1 MTLILAP
8 GAGSC
13 DCCCCSPAPPLPAL
27 VAAVRGGSA
36 AREEEET
43 TLGTECGLGT
53 GVTLLSGGGEAL
65 GGLDA
70 EEAAVSGAVGCEG
83 ATEMEDARRRGWPFA
98 DCGFAAMGGGGPFA
112 EEGEETA
119 GEVGEGRRGEVG
131 PTRWTTEVGRRGA
144 GATME
149 GEDEVLKAGEGD
161 LAAVGRGPASS
172 SARAAEV
179 AVVVEGDAEPYMDCG
194 RARPAPPMAAEAGE
208 AADVLPR
215 RKAAAESASM
225 VGSAWRRPLAVSEKD
240 ADVGV

>member
-1 MTLILAP
+1 MVAP
-8 GAGSC
+8 
-13 DCCCCSPAPPLPAL
+13 
-27 VAAVRGGSA
+27 VRGGSA
-36 AREEEET
+36 AREET
-43 TLGTECGLGT
+43 TLGTECGIGT
-53 GVTLLSGGGEAL
+53 GVTLLSGGGAAL

-70 EEAAVSGAVGCEG
+70 EEEAASSGAAGREG

-112 EEGEETA
+112 EEGEEAA

-131 PTRWTTEVGRRGA
+131 PTRWTTEVGRSGA

-161 LAAVGRGPASS
+161 LAAVGRGPASTR
-172 SARAAEV
+172 ARAAEV

-194 RARPAPPMAAEAGE
+194 RARPPPPPPMAAEAGE
-208 AADVLPR
+208 ADDVLPR

-240 ADVGV
+240 AEVGV